1 MYRMKIPM
9 AVKLDQAITCLIVLF
24 FIDTVSGLLG
34 EVCGFGACF
43 YGYHCCSQSSGYCCP
58 DGFVCSGS
66 ICISLVVIIAPIVI
80 GVIVI
85 IVIVVVVIACK
96 KKRAQGVVIAPS
108 SNVGY
113 NVQHQQTTAYQY
125 GPPGQP
131 GQQPMNYQ
139 YGQPGQGVYPP
150 HPAQPQGPPAYPGQP
165 QTSTDPAYPPPPMEY
180 KQP

>member
-1 MYRMKIPM
+1 MFKNRGFINSFINRIFITFN
-9 AVKLDQAITCLIVLF
+9 VKNPAHF
-24 FIDTVSGLLG
+24 HA
-34 EVCGFGACF
+34 E
-43 YGYHCCSQSSGYCCP
+43 
-58 DGFVCSGS
+58 
-66 ICISLVVIIAPIVI
+66 
-80 GVIVI
+80 
-85 IVIVVVVIACK
+85 
-96 KKRAQGVVIAPS
+96 KRAQGVVIAPS

-180 KQP
+180 KQPWNDCGKALLFVIPKLLINIDIDLF